1 MYVQSL
7 VKIVERLFEYSV
19 ELKESSTSIQEILL
33 SVGQGKP
40 HRGVRAVNVAYEFMK
55 SVIKVLG

>member
-1 MYVQSL
+1 MYVQGL
-7 VKIVERLFEYSV
+7 VKIVERLLEYSV

-33 SVGQGKP
+33 TVGQGKP
-40 HRGVRAVNVAYEFMK
+40 QRGVRAVNVAYELMK